1 MTPYTVKALEQVWDG
16 LRAKWSRSRRDP
28 PVGVDGTRVEGFEK
42 NLRDNLREIVRLVHR
57 TDSHAAP
64 AYRFAPL
71 LRMERPKRT
80 SGSRI
85 IHIPRLRDQ
94 VLLRAMHEDVVAT
107 AARRGI
113 VLRVPPPKALLDT
126 FRAALRP
133 QAVVVRTDVQDF
145 FASVPRERVVDL
157 VGSLQPHPLT
167 AGLLARWSTTLRAR
181 VPWTSGSDCDAP
193 VPGVP
198 PGVSL
203 SSCLAELWMAG
214 LDAEMGGRTSYH
226 RYVDDIAIVCD
237 SAEKASR
244 EQAWLESRI
253 RSLGLEI
260 SPAKT
265 SIHRLEQGVPWLG
278 LVHFVDRTVIEAGR
292 TNQWLRRFAAIRQRA
307 GEALAQPGADR
318 NVILSG
324 FHRAIRDEITGRT
337 SSRPA
342 WYAVT
347 ADDGSW
353 RRLDQSLH
361 AMIRSLHRQAGAP
374 PPSGRRLPSIH
385 RAIRGRSAASRHSA
399 PSKADQGQRAPRL
412 PPETT
417 NADQGRTA
425 CDGAEPSVR
434 NRDQLPAAMIDS
446 ERG

>member
-1 MTPYTVKALEQVWDG
+1 MTPYTVEALEQIWDG
-16 LRAKWSRSRRDP
+16 LRAKWSRSGRGS
-28 PVGVDGTRVEGFEK
+28 PVGVDGTRIDRFAK
-42 NLRDNLREIVRLVHR
+42 NLRDNLREIARLVHR
-57 TDSHAAP
+57 TDSRGVT

-80 SGSRI
+80 GGSRI

-94 VLLRAMHEDVVAT
+94 IVLRAMHEDVVAT
-107 AARRGI
+107 AARQSI
-113 VLRVPPPKALLDT
+113 PLRTRPPKALLDA

-133 QAVVVRTDVQDF
+133 HAVVVRTDVRDF
-145 FASVPRERVVDL
+145 FPSVPREQVVDL
-157 VGSLQPHPLT
+157 VESLQPHPLT
-167 AGLLARWSTTLRAR
+167 AGLLAGWSTTLQAR
-181 VPWTSGSDCDAP
+181 VPWTSGSDRDAP

-214 LDAEMGGRTSYH
+214 LDAEMAGRTSYH

-237 SAEKASR
+237 SAEEASR

-292 TNQWLRRFAAIRQRA
+292 TSQWLRRFAAIRQRA
-307 GEALAQPGADR
+307 GEALAQRGADR
-318 NVILSG
+318 DEILAG

-342 WYAVT
+342 WYALT

-374 PPSGRRLPSIH
+374 PPAGRRLPSIH
-385 RAIRGRSAASRHSA
+385 RAIRGRSAASRDSA

-412 PPETT
+412 PPEAT

-425 CDGAEPSVR
+425 CGGAEPSAR
-434 NRDQLPAAMIDS
+434 RQDPLLAAMIDS
-446 ERG
+446 GRG